1 MRLWILPIL
10 LLLSTGCRTHLVL
23 QDRTLETAGTI
34 ADLNFQQV
42 LDNVARYSSHPA
54 TLPSIA
60 VINNGSVVVSDQDNI
75 GGAATYS
82 PTVAAFQQAGGFPIL
97 SFFLSPSVSR
107 NLTENWS
114 MVPVTDIN
122 KIRRLRCAF
131 QLLVCGQQCNE
142 CENCLKT
149 LDGFFPTDAEHL
161 SCAIPQGWYC
171 VGCEADVPDDA
182 CFVGSYHDTFV
193 WVMPQNVEGLSRFT
207 MTIMQLAS
215 SELDPP
221 GKKTILKKYNAENE
235 LEGTEVT
242 TEETD
247 EDSKKE
253 RKVKQSG
260 NQTNVTIPNR
270 RLVKSHTL
278 SPKNTALTPKQARKR
293 IGISS

>member
-131 QLLVCGQQCNE
+131 QLLVCGYTCSN
-142 CENCLKT
+142 CEDCLKT
-149 LDGFFPTDAEHL
+149 LDGFFPTDPEKL
-161 SCAIPQGWYC
+161 PCAIPVGWYG
-171 VGCEADVPDDA
+171 VGCEGDVPDDA
-182 CFVGSYHDTFV
+182 CYVGNYEDTYV
-193 WVMPQNVEGLSRFT
+193 WVTSDGIEGLTRFT
-207 MTIMQLAS
+207 MTVMQLS
-215 SELDPP
+215 TSDRDDP
-221 GKKTILKKYNAENE
+221 KKVVVKKYNAEGE
-235 LEGTEVT
+235 LESTEVT
-242 TEETD
+242 TEEVD
-247 EDSKKE
+247 EDAAKSDDVKE
-253 RKVKQSG
+253 SGTHMRSAANSIKRKMPRVAG
-260 NQTNVTIPNR
+260 
-270 RLVKSHTL
+270 L
-278 SPKNTALTPKQARKR
+278 SPKQTALSPKQARKR
-293 IGISS
+293 AGF